1 MADIENLVIV
11 ESPAKAKTIEKFL
24 GNKYIVK
31 SSFGHICDLSKKKLG
46 IDIENGF
53 EPNYEVLAD
62 KKKVVSELKSL
73 ASKAKTVWLASDE
86 DREGEAISWHL
97 QNTLKLNDDKA
108 KRIVYREITKDAI
121 LNAID
126 NPRKVDMNLVMAQQ
140 ARRVLD
146 RLVGFE
152 LSPILWKKV
161 QRGLSAGRVQSV
173 VLRLVVD
180 REHEIQAFKPAPYYR
195 VVASFHPETAK
206 SGIKLS
212 AVLNSKLPTE
222 KETLGF
228 LEKCNS
234 GCTFK
239 VDEIEKKEIRRSP
252 APPFTTSTLQQ
263 EAARKLGFSVSQTM
277 RVAQALYESGLITYM
292 RTDSTNLSSLAINTI
307 KEVITEDYGSEYS
320 KVRQFH
326 THSKGAQEAHEAIRP
341 TYASN
346 RTING
351 TPQEKKLYNL
361 IWKRAVASQMS
372 DAVLEKTTIKI
383 GASGIDEKFVCQGE
397 KMLFDGFLKLSLG
410 AKDDEER
417 TEEGGQLLPEINE
430 NDIMEALEI
439 SAIQSFT
446 QRPARYSEDS
456 LIKKMEELG
465 IGRPATYATT
475 ISTIISR
482 NYVVK
487 DTRQGTE
494 REYEKITLSGISR
507 TPGSGTINKSVLT
520 ETTGTEKNK
529 LFPQDIGILVTEYL
543 EKNFEKIMDYGFTA
557 NTEEELDL
565 IAEGK
570 LKWDKMIADFYAPFH
585 NKVDETTKDKGHV
598 NAERILGT
606 DPATGKQISVRLG
619 KFGPMAQKGLN
630 EDPEKQFASLHKDQS
645 IETITLEE
653 AMKLFD
659 LPRRVGKFNDKE
671 IVAAIGRF
679 GPYIRHDGK
688 FVSLG
693 REFSPYTVT
702 EEEAIA
708 LIKAKEEKT
717 ANAVIKEFKEQDIQI
732 LNGRFGAYL
741 KHDGGNYKLPKG
753 NNAKAPE
760 DLTLEDCMKI
770 ISETTPTGKRRVAK
784 KSTAKTSG
792 STAKKKTTRKATKKE

>member
-1 MADIENLVIV
+1 
-11 ESPAKAKTIEKFL
+11 
-24 GNKYIVK
+24 
-31 SSFGHICDLSKKKLG
+31 
-46 IDIENGF
+46 
-53 EPNYEVLAD
+53 
-62 KKKVVSELKSL
+62 
-73 ASKAKTVWLASDE
+73 
-86 DREGEAISWHL
+86 
-97 QNTLKLNDDKA
+97 
-108 KRIVYREITKDAI
+108 
-121 LNAID
+121 
-126 NPRKVDMNLVMAQQ
+126 MNLVMAQQ

-180 REHEIQAFKPAPYYR
+180 REHEIQAFKPTPYYR
-195 VVASFHPETAK
+195 VTASFHPEKANAGTVL
-206 SGIKLS
+206 G
-212 AVLNSKLPTE
+212 AVLSSKFPTE
-222 KETLGF
+222 ESTLAF
-228 LEKCNS
+228 LGKCNG
-234 GCTFK
+234 GCTFRGE
-239 VDEIEKKEIRRSP
+239 EIEKKEVRRSP

-277 RVAQALYESGLITYM
+277 RVAQSLYERGLITYM

-307 KEVITEDYGSEYS
+307 KEVITEDYGAGYS

-326 THSKGAQEAHEAIRP
+326 TKSKGAQEAHEAIRP

-346 RTING
+346 RTVDG

-383 GASGIDEKFVCQGE
+383 GAAGIDEKFICQGE
-397 KMLFDGFLKLSLG
+397 KLVFDGFLRLNAGGKSE
-410 AKDDEER
+410 DEKA
-417 TEEGGQLLPEINE
+417 EEGSQLLPDIDR
-430 NDIMEALEI
+430 NDIMEAMEI

-475 ISTIISR
+475 ISTIIGR

-487 DTRQGTE
+487 DTRPGAE
-494 REYEKITLSGISR
+494 REYEKITLSGIST
-507 TPGSGTINKSVLT
+507 TPGSGTIKKSTLT
-520 ETTGTEKNK
+520 ETTGAEKNK

-557 NTEEELDL
+557 DTEEELDL

-570 LKWDKMIADFYAPFH
+570 LEWNKMISDFYAPFH
-585 NKVDETTKDKGHV
+585 SKVDETTRDKSHV
-598 NAERILGT
+598 NAERVLGT

-630 EDPEKQFASLHKDQS
+630 DDPEKQFASLHKSQS
-645 IETITLEE
+645 LETITLEE
-653 AMKLFD
+653 AVKLFD
-659 LPRRVGKFNDKE
+659 LPRSVGKFNDKE

-688 FVSLG
+688 FISLG
-693 REFSPYTVT
+693 KELSPYTVT

-708 LIKAKEEKT
+708 LIKAKEEKA
-717 ANAVIKEFKEQDIQI
+717 ANSVIKEFQENDIQI

-753 NNAKAPE
+753 ENAKAPQ
-760 DLTLEDCMKI
+760 DITLEECMKI
-770 ISETTPTGKRRVAK
+770 ISETTTTGRGRAAK
-784 KSTAKTSG
+784 KTTAKAAGVTTARKTSSKSKG
-792 STAKKKTTRKATKKE
+792 AAATKKKTTGKPSAEK